1 VTAHR
6 YIYAYGTEQECK
18 VLKKGET
25 TGALFNSVT
34 LANVMEG
41 QIDDETLNIP
51 VKSYAIQA
59 EHIGESKAPS
69 DIFQVYLKQN
79 S

>member
-1 VTAHR
+1 M
-6 YIYAYGTEQECK
+6 
-18 VLKKGET
+18 KKGET

-59 EHIGESKAPS
+59 EHIGGIQSAIRRLSNLSETKFIGGRQ
-69 DIFQVYLKQN
+69 DNK
-79 S
+79 